1 MKTYSKKSGITLFVL
16 MVTIVIVAIL
26 VTISIMGIKNNV
38 DNTVVTSFGN
48 ELKQIEDA
56 VDTYYITNGELPSK
70 NNIAAVNQDTLVGR
84 VDRKGQDKFKMEL
97 RANGDYQEDGTKGEF
112 YELDLTKINVNNSSR
127 GYGDKGDKQD
137 LYMIAFPSMN
147 IYYVKGV
154 NAKNTTFFSLA
165 SIVENTNIKLDNNTD
180 SSTVKLT
187 SLQGVTI
194 VKDNSQWMRSMG
206 VTIMSNL
213 LRDETLHIY
222 IAGANVEKQFTET
235 NVDPTIVSFNTIGE
249 LSSKLT
255 SGLSASEQ
263 TAFENATTKYIEV
276 IKKKNGVEVGKERID
291 LSNYDNKAPYLKS
304 TNLQNYN
311 EMNVLTCVAS
321 DESAGVVSGLKEVR
335 YDYVTKY
342 NASGSEINYYDGVN
356 YDETY
361 MKTKAKKADVQSN
374 GAVDLKIPKE
384 VKTIKVAVIDNAGNI
399 QISEIDS
406 IAGLFINY
414 RLNSNIENSVFL
426 DLYVTSPKGISTVN
440 TYVSTDGSHYTDQKT
455 TTLNTNTVTNNILVE
470 YNNLSNTDHIFIK
483 IVATDN
489 NATIANRKTE
499 TKIIEI
505 NKGSTIEKAWVKDGC
520 ILRLDA
526 KNNVGEGAHVENAKI
541 WKDLSVAGHNSKLQN
556 FDYNATSGWTQ
567 DCLKLDGVN
576 DWVDTGVNTLTTCD
590 PLNNFTLSVMVDF
603 NKITAQGPDNFNNG
617 DTGAVFG
624 SVNWSGVGIIWR
636 TAKGDTSKVECMA
649 YIRRSHRSYTSEQSV
664 TTNPVSLT
672 TADKKVQLVQVYN
685 KSEGYMALYCNGKL
699 ISKSGVLTEGY
710 DLTEDAGYVN
720 SLGNIKVNSLGTYAG
735 NYRAEN
741 ANINVYTASI
751 YNRALTDQEVK
762 QNYAYDRSHYPI

>member
-127 GYGDKGDKQD
+127 GYGDKQD

-165 SIVENTNIKLDNNTD
+165 SIIENTNIKLDNNTD

-304 TNLQNYN
+304 TNLQNYS

-576 DWVDTGVNTLTTCD
+576 DWVDTGMDAISTFKPTSD
-590 PLNNFTLSVMVDF
+590 FTLSIMVDF
-603 NKITAQGPDNFNNG
+603 NKLTGAGLNDYGRSLGQY
-617 DTGAVFG
+617 DTGILIGATNYNGFG
-624 SVNWSGVGIIWR
+624 IFWSTASANPTTVTCTAALR
-636 TAKGDTSKVECMA
+636 TITEIDNPNGGFATKS
-649 YIRRSHRSYTSEQSV
+649 
-664 TTNPVSLT
+664 TTLSLM
-672 TADKKVQLVQVYN
+672 DKKVELVQVYSSKNNEN
-685 KSEGYMALYCNGKL
+685 KLYCNGRL
-699 ISKSGVLTEGY
+699 IGSSSAVSGDY
-710 DLTEDAGYVN
+710 SPNQAG
-720 SLGNIKVNSLGTYAG
+720 SIGNIGINKNQQMGG
-735 NYRAEN
+735 NYLSTFAD
-741 ANINVYTASI
+741 INVYTASI